1 MLRLRTDVV
10 KEVVTSYFT
19 QENELEKRRIESTVL
34 QIIAAIYAPPRSVT
48 PIDVEKLLE
57 CVKETKTTIDTKE
70 REMKLKS
77 VNITEKGVNPYPIS
91 CQSPF
96 RADTQSPIPVR
107 LVRNESNEIVMT
119 LPIPI
124 LRPTPR
130 RAPTPLNPD
139 IK

>member
-19 QENELEKRRIESTVL
+19 QESELEKRRIESTVL

-77 VNITEKGVNPYPIS
+77 VNITERGVNPYPIS

-107 LVRNESNEIVMT
+107 LVRNEWNEIVMT
-119 LPIPI
+119 SPVPI